1 LLLLSALVAAAATLA
16 SPPTTAATPQGGTV
30 DANASSTQ
38 WSGGPFLAM
47 NPLVETDCVVEEAPF
62 CDTFELTIGALPSDR
77 PDVVVTV
84 MADNTEDTIT
94 VAIYNSDGEQVAR
107 SSSFSS
113 THHVALRAPA
123 PGIYDVRTELLLGI
137 PGESAY
143 HGTALVTDA
152 AEPVDLE
159 QECVMEDTAVVF
171 DLDTGEWVNL
181 DVLVLLDGVD
191 ESAARSMFEKVSIPY
206 ADFKVRVVPTFEV
219 ADPPFTG
226 DSSQGII
233 DQARSRFPAGKVPA
247 EYDIV
252 EVLTSKDIQALG
264 QYAVAGQADCLGGL
278 AYDERSYEVS
288 EAGIPGLP
296 EEGIPVGPA
305 TFGANYAAKITAH
318 EMGHLLGGQHHY
330 ANCVEGNHPGEEL
343 NGDTSPC
350 TLMFNAADFVS
361 LHFGTVNARIARGY
375 AFRYARANDKPYV
388 PPAGSG
394 FGAKGRYCEGR
405 QQRDAR
411 CAQGRS

>member
-1 LLLLSALVAAAATLA
+1 
-16 SPPTTAATPQGGTV
+16 
-30 DANASSTQ
+30 
-38 WSGGPFLAM
+38 M
-47 NPLVETDCVVEEAPF
+47 NPVVTTDCVVEEAPF
-62 CDTFELTIGALPSDR
+62 CDTFELTIGALASDR
-77 PDVVVTV
+77 PDVVVSV
-84 MADNTEDTIT
+84 MADNTKDTII
-94 VAIYNSDGEQVAR
+94 VSIYNSDGEKVAG

-113 THHVALRAPA
+113 TQHVALRAPA
-123 PGIYDVRTELLLGI
+123 PGTYDVRTELLLGI

-143 HGTALVTDA
+143 HGAAVVTNA
-152 AEPVDLE
+152 AAPVDLE
-159 QECVMEDTAVVF
+159 QECLVEDTAVVF
-171 DLDTGEWVNL
+171 DLDTGEWVDL

-191 ESAARSMFEKVSIPY
+191 ESAARSFFEKVSVPY
-206 ADFKVRVVPTFEV
+206 ADFKVRVVPTFQV
-219 ADPPFTG
+219 ADPPFEG

-233 DQARSRFPAGKVPA
+233 DQARSRFPSGKVPA

-296 EEGIPVGPA
+296 EEGIEFGPA

-330 ANCVEGNHPGEEL
+330 ANCVEGNHPDEEL

-350 TLMFNAADFVS
+350 SLMFNSADAVS
-361 LHFGTVNARIARGY
+361 LHFSTINARIARGY
-375 AFRYARANDKPYV
+375 AFRYARANDKPAA
-388 PPAGSG
+388 PPSGTG

-405 QQRDAR
+405 QRDAR
-411 CAQGRS
+411 CAQR